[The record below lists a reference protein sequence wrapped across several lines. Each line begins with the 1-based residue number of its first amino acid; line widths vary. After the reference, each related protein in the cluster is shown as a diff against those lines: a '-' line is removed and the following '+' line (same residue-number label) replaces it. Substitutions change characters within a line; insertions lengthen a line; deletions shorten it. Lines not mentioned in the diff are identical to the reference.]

1 LEPLAAARLATPQFS
16 PGFDPIKVRHEIR
29 FVNNKLQKIQ
39 STHKLLESSRL
50 RIVATNKWKRNQFH
64 FTPIK
69 ILS

>member
-29 FVNNKLQKIQ
+29 FVNNELQKIQ
-39 STHKLLESSRL
+39 SAHKLLES
-50 RIVATNKWKRNQFH
+50 IVATNKWKRNQFH